1 MHFEINQNIGRRP
14 GPRRRGQWDAP
25 DGPGRGSP
33 GRGSRRT
40 GGRPGGPG
48 GHRARRGAVRDGIV
62 LLLGERP
69 MHGYEL
75 ITELESKS
83 GGRWRPS
90 PGAIYPALE
99 KMEQRGLITATDV
112 DDKRQFSLTDSG
124 RELLVELQTAST
136 DSAAPWDDTPNDR
149 GEMRRQLSELAGQ
162 VRQIAR
168 FGSDPQR
175 AAAGEV
181 LDRTVRDLYA
191 VLASSPAPPSHTGTD
206 TDTDTDTAAT

>member
-1 MHFEINQNIGRRP
+1 MHFEINQNIGRRR
-14 GPRRRGQWDAP
+14 GPRRRGQRDGAHG
-25 DGPGRGSP
+25 GPGRGA
-33 GRGSRRT
+33 RH
-40 GGRPGGPG
+40 GGPG

-62 LLLGERP
+62 LLLGDRP

-99 KMEQRGLITATDV
+99 KMEANGLITATDV
-112 DDKRQFSLTDSG
+112 DDKRQYSLTDSG
-124 RELLVELQTAST
+124 RQLLDELRIAAAN
-136 DSAAPWDDTPNDR
+136 DPAPWDDTPNDH

-162 VRQIAR
+162 ARQIAR
-168 FGSDPQR
+168 FGSDTQR
-175 AAAGEV
+175 AAARDV

-191 VLASSPAPPSHTGTD
+191 VLATRPSADPSDTTPSDTTPPD
-206 TDTDTDTAAT
+206 TTPPEIR